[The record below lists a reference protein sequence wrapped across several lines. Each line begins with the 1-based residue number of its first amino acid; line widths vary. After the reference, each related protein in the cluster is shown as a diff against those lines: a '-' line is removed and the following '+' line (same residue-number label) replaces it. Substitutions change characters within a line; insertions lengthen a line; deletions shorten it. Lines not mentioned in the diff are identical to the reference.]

1 MQESYWTRGADVNA
15 KDEHGGTALISAAG
29 GGHTEMVKILID
41 KRADMN
47 VMEKYGN
54 TALICA
60 AKNGRTDSLRVLL
73 ERGRI

>member
-1 MQESYWTRGADVNA
+1 
-15 KDEHGGTALISAAG
+15 
-29 GGHTEMVKILID
+29 MVKILID